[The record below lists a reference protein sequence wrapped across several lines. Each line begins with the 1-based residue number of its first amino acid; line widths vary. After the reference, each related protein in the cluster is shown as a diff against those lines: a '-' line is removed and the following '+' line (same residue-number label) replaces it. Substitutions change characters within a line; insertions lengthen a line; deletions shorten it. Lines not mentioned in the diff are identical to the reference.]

1 MRTLVI
7 VESPAKAKTIKKQLP
22 KGYQVEATMGHV
34 IDLPKSR
41 LGIDVDND
49 FQPDYIT
56 IRGKGKLLAQLKK
69 DAKKSDR
76 VLLATDPDRE
86 GEAISWHVANTLG
99 IDPSSP
105 CRIEFHEITKRAI
118 NEAIDHVRA
127 VDMDL
132 VNAQQARRELDR
144 LVGYSIS
151 PFLWKKVRRGLS
163 AGRVQS
169 VVTRIIVDRERE
181 IESFVPEEY
190 WNLDLDVS
198 KQGDSRQF
206 LAVFYS
212 EDGKTKKIPDAK
224 EADRL
229 EAIVKAHPDMVVAS
243 VQKKK
248 NQQRPP
254 LPFTTST
261 LQQTAY
267 KALGFTSRRTMSIAQ
282 RLYESGRVTYIR
294 TDSTRLAPEAVDEAK
309 QYITE
314 NYGEKYLGKQHRAA
328 KKNKNVQDAHEAIRP
343 ASLFNTP
350 EQLQSQLEP
359 EDYKLY
365 RLIWQRM
372 VASQMAAA
380 VYDVTR
386 ADIACDHLIFRVKG
400 DTMQFD
406 GFTRAMPSAARKDNP
421 LPVLEEGDAIHLEKI
436 HKEQKF
442 TNPPAR
448 YNEASLIKLLEER
461 GIGRPSTYAP
471 TIATIKSRNYVE
483 TENKRFKPTE
493 LGITVTNMMEDY
505 FPDIVDQQFTAKME
519 TELDNVANG
528 TENWVKVMKEFY
540 GPFKAE
546 LDHAQEHADKIE
558 IKEEVTD
565 VICDK
570 CGAHMV
576 IKEGRYG
583 KFLACP
589 NYPEC
594 KNTKPYFEKTGGI
607 CPKCGGDLVKRKSKK
622 GRTFYGCSNYPTCD
636 FVTWDK
642 PVAEKCPHC
651 GNTMFQKGLGK
662 RKRVYCLQCDGEPE
676 KRPGG
681 RKSKMTEKGEE
692 DVKSNNNRR
701 HSA

>member
-22 KGYQVEATMGHV
+22 RGYQVEATMGHV

-41 LGIDVDND
+41 LGIDVEHD
-49 FQPDYIT
+49 FKPDYIT

-99 IDPSSP
+99 IDPASP

-118 NEAIDHVRA
+118 NDAIDHVRS

-132 VNAQQARRELDR
+132 VNAQQTRRLLDR
-144 LVGYSIS
+144 IVGYSIS

-169 VVTRIIVDRERE
+169 VVTRIIVDREKE

-190 WNLDLDVS
+190 WNLNLDVS
-198 KQGDSRQF
+198 KAGDDRAF
-206 LAVFYS
+206 LATFYS
-212 EDGKTKKIPDAK
+212 EGGKTKKIPNAK

-229 EAIVKAHPDMVVAS
+229 EGIVKAHPDMTVLK
-243 VQKKK
+243 VQKRK

-261 LQQTAY
+261 LQQRAY
-267 KALGFTSRRTMSIAQ
+267 QELGFTSRKTMSIAQ

-294 TDSTRLAPEAVDEAK
+294 TDSTRLAPEAIDEAK
-309 QYITE
+309 DYILE
-314 NYGEKYLGKQHRAA
+314 NFGEKYLGNQHRKA

-343 ASLFNTP
+343 ASLYATP
-350 EQLQSQLEP
+350 DSLKTQLEVD
-359 EDYKLY
+359 DYKLY

-372 VASQMAAA
+372 AASQMAPA
-380 VYDVTR
+380 VYAVTN
-386 ADIACDHLIFRVKG
+386 ADIACGDLIFKVKG

-406 GFTRAMPSAARKDNP
+406 GFTKVMPRAARKENP
-421 LPVLEEGDAIHLEKI
+421 LPVLEQGDAIHLEKI
-436 HKEQKF
+436 HKDQKF

-483 TENKRFKPTE
+483 VEDKRFKPTD

-505 FPDIVDQQFTAKME
+505 FPDIVDPQFTAKME

-528 TENWVKVMKEFY
+528 SEDWVHVMEGFY
-540 GPFKAE
+540 GPFKHE
-546 LDHAQEHADKIE
+546 LEHAQEHASKIE

-576 IKEGRYG
+576 VKEGRYG

-589 NYPEC
+589 NYPKC

-622 GRTFYGCSNYPTCD
+622 GRTFYGCSNYPSCD

-642 PVAEKCPHC
+642 PVADKCPKC

-662 RKRVYCLQCDGEPE
+662 RKRIYCLQCEGELG
-676 KRPGG
+676 K
-681 RKSKMTEKGEE
+681 KQ
-692 DVKSNNNRR
+692 
-701 HSA
+701 

>member
-1 MRTLVI
+1 
-7 VESPAKAKTIKKQLP
+7 
-22 KGYQVEATMGHV
+22 
-34 IDLPKSR
+34 
-41 LGIDVDND
+41 
-49 FQPDYIT
+49 
-56 IRGKGKLLAQLKK
+56 
-69 DAKKSDR
+69 
-76 VLLATDPDRE
+76 
-86 GEAISWHVANTLG
+86 
-99 IDPSSP
+99 
-105 CRIEFHEITKRAI
+105 
-118 NEAIDHVRA
+118 
-127 VDMDL
+127 
-132 VNAQQARRELDR
+132 
-144 LVGYSIS
+144 
-151 PFLWKKVRRGLS
+151 
-163 AGRVQS
+163 
-169 VVTRIIVDRERE
+169 
-181 IESFVPEEY
+181 
-190 WNLDLDVS
+190 
-198 KQGDSRQF
+198 
-206 LAVFYS
+206 
-212 EDGKTKKIPDAK
+212 
-224 EADRL
+224 
-229 EAIVKAHPDMVVAS
+229 
-243 VQKKK
+243 
-248 NQQRPP
+248 
-254 LPFTTST
+254 
-261 LQQTAY
+261 
-267 KALGFTSRRTMSIAQ
+267 
-282 RLYESGRVTYIR
+282 
-294 TDSTRLAPEAVDEAK
+294 
-309 QYITE
+309 
-314 NYGEKYLGKQHRAA
+314 
-328 KKNKNVQDAHEAIRP
+328 
-343 ASLFNTP
+343 
-350 EQLQSQLEP
+350 
-359 EDYKLY
+359 
-365 RLIWQRM
+365 
-372 VASQMAAA
+372 
-380 VYDVTR
+380 
-386 ADIACDHLIFRVKG
+386 
-400 DTMQFD
+400 
-406 GFTRAMPSAARKDNP
+406 
-421 LPVLEEGDAIHLEKI
+421 
-436 HKEQKF
+436 
-442 TNPPAR
+442 
-448 YNEASLIKLLEER
+448 LIKLLEER

-676 KRPGG
+676 KRPSG

>member
-22 KGYQVEATMGHV
+22 RGYQVEATMGHV

-41 LGIDVDND
+41 LGIDVEHD
-49 FQPDYIT
+49 FKPDYIT

-99 IDPSSP
+99 IDPKSP

-118 NEAIDHVRA
+118 NDAIDHVRS

-132 VNAQQARRELDR
+132 VNAQQTRRLLDR

-169 VVTRIIVDRERE
+169 VVTRIIVDREKE

-190 WNLDLDVS
+190 WNLNLDVS
-198 KQGDSRQF
+198 KIEDSRIF
-206 LAVFYS
+206 LAVFHS
-212 EDGKTKKIPDAK
+212 EDGQIKKIPDAK

-229 EAIVKAHPDMVVAS
+229 EAIVKAQPDMT
-243 VQKKK
+243 VQKVQKRK
-248 NQQRPP
+248 NEQRPP

-261 LQQTAY
+261 LQQSAY
-267 KALGFTSRRTMSIAQ
+267 KALGFTSRKTMSIAQ

-294 TDSTRLAPEAVDEAK
+294 TDSTRLAPEAIDEAK
-309 QYITE
+309 SYILE
-314 NYGEKYLGKQHRAA
+314 NFGEKYLGKQHRKA
-328 KKNKNVQDAHEAIRP
+328 KKSKNVQDAHEAIRP
-343 ASLFNTP
+343 ASLYATP
-350 EQLQSQLEP
+350 DSLKTQLEAD
-359 EDYKLY
+359 DYKLY

-372 VASQMAAA
+372 AGSQMAPA
-380 VYDVTR
+380 VYDSIR
-386 ADIACDHLIFRVKG
+386 ADIACDNLIFKVKG

-406 GFTRAMPSAARKDNP
+406 GFTKVMPNSARKDNP
-421 LPVLEEGDAIHLEKI
+421 LPPLQEGDAIHLEKI

-483 TENKRFKPTE
+483 VEDRRFKPTD

-505 FPDIVDQQFTAKME
+505 FPDIVDPQFTAKME

-528 TENWVKVMKEFY
+528 SEDWVHVMEGFY
-540 GPFKAE
+540 GPFKHE
-546 LDHAQEHADKIE
+546 LEHAQEHASKIE

-576 IKEGRYG
+576 VKEGRYG

-622 GRTFYGCSNYPTCD
+622 GRTFYGCSRYPDCD

-642 PVAEKCPHC
+642 PVADKCPKC

-662 RKRVYCLQCDGEPE
+662 RKRIYCFQCEGEPG
-676 KRPGG
+676 K
-681 RKSKMTEKGEE
+681 KQ
-692 DVKSNNNRR
+692 
-701 HSA
+701 

>member
-267 KALGFTSRRTMSIAQ
+267 KALGF
-282 RLYESGRVTYIR
+282 
-294 TDSTRLAPEAVDEAK
+294 D
-309 QYITE
+309 
-314 NYGEKYLGKQHRAA
+314 
-328 KKNKNVQDAHEAIRP
+328 
-343 ASLFNTP
+343 
-350 EQLQSQLEP
+350 
-359 EDYKLY
+359 
-365 RLIWQRM
+365 
-372 VASQMAAA
+372 
-380 VYDVTR
+380 
-386 ADIACDHLIFRVKG
+386 
-400 DTMQFD
+400 
-406 GFTRAMPSAARKDNP
+406 
-421 LPVLEEGDAIHLEKI
+421 
-436 HKEQKF
+436 KF
-442 TNPPAR
+442 MD
-448 YNEASLIKLLEER
+448 
-461 GIGRPSTYAP
+461 
-471 TIATIKSRNYVE
+471 IKS
-483 TENKRFKPTE
+483 FPKP
-493 LGITVTNMMEDY
+493 
-505 FPDIVDQQFTAKME
+505 
-519 TELDNVANG
+519 
-528 TENWVKVMKEFY
+528 
-540 GPFKAE
+540 
-546 LDHAQEHADKIE
+546 
-558 IKEEVTD
+558 
-565 VICDK
+565 
-570 CGAHMV
+570 
-576 IKEGRYG
+576 
-583 KFLACP
+583 
-589 NYPEC
+589 
-594 KNTKPYFEKTGGI
+594 
-607 CPKCGGDLVKRKSKK
+607 
-622 GRTFYGCSNYPTCD
+622 
-636 FVTWDK
+636 
-642 PVAEKCPHC
+642 
-651 GNTMFQKGLGK
+651 
-662 RKRVYCLQCDGEPE
+662 
-676 KRPGG
+676 
-681 RKSKMTEKGEE
+681 
-692 DVKSNNNRR
+692 
-701 HSA
+701 

>member
-99 IDPSSP
+99 IDPNSP

-212 EDGKTKKIPDAK
+212 EDGEKKKIPDAK

-406 GFTRAMPSAARKDNP
+406 GFT
-421 LPVLEEGDAIHLEKI
+421 EK
-436 HKEQKF
+436 
-442 TNPPAR
+442 
-448 YNEASLIKLLEER
+448 
-461 GIGRPSTYAP
+461 
-471 TIATIKSRNYVE
+471 
-483 TENKRFKPTE
+483 
-493 LGITVTNMMEDY
+493 
-505 FPDIVDQQFTAKME
+505 
-519 TELDNVANG
+519 LD
-528 TENWVKVMKEFY
+528 VMKAIL
-540 GPFKAE
+540 P
-546 LDHAQEHADKIE
+546 HKI
-558 IKEEVTD
+558 IQAPLMQQLQSLLL
-565 VICDK
+565 
-570 CGAHMV
+570 GAPPLL
-576 IKEGRYG
+576 I
-583 KFLACP
+583 
-589 NYPEC
+589 
-594 KNTKPYFEKTGGI
+594 
-607 CPKCGGDLVKRKSKK
+607 
-622 GRTFYGCSNYPTCD
+622 
-636 FVTWDK
+636 
-642 PVAEKCPHC
+642 
-651 GNTMFQKGLGK
+651 TMLG
-662 RKRVYCLQCDGEPE
+662 
-676 KRPGG
+676 
-681 RKSKMTEKGEE
+681 
-692 DVKSNNNRR
+692 
-701 HSA
+701 